1 MSPTTKGW
9 LFGRVPVILFT
20 FTAFAWLFYL
30 IHSIV
35 TRSPY
40 PSYPDFSAIVVMLFF
55 TISTGLLGFVL
66 AAFGLRSSTVSRR
79 WAWAGFLLNAP
90 IMLYLVGYYPATF
103 VYRLF
108 ATP

>member
-20 FTAFAWLFYL
+20 LTAFVWLLYL
-30 IHSIV
+30 RHSIA
-35 TRSPY
+35 TRPPY
-40 PSYPDFSAIVVMLFF
+40 PTYPDIDGIFELLFF
-55 TISTGLLGFVL
+55 TIFTGVLAFVL

-90 IMLYLVGYYPATF
+90 IMLYLVGFYPATF
-103 VYRLF
+103 IYKLL